1 MKTKLIFIAFLF
13 LSISMS
19 AQWKPAGDKI
29 KLFFLHKTL
38 SVIMECKD
46 TIIFIECSALL

>member
-29 KLFFLHKTL
+29 KTAWAETL
-38 SVIMECKD
+38 NLGNKSNLSKIVYIM
-46 TIIFIECSALL
+46 I